1 MNDDSYANIAN
12 VVLILRMTIADE
24 LGLDIGDV
32 RIEAERGEII
42 AYVPAST
49 SVRRPVRVRC
59 SVVAGDPA

>member
-1 MNDDSYANIAN
+1 VNDDGMDDAQI
-12 VVLILRMTIADE
+12 VWILRMNIADE
-24 LGLDIGDV
+24 LRLDVEDV
-32 RIEAERGEII
+32 RIEVERGELV

>member
-1 MNDDSYANIAN
+1 MDESDDAQI
-12 VVLILRMTIADE
+12 VWILRMNIADE
-24 LGLDIGDV
+24 LRLDVEDV
-32 RIEAERGEII
+32 RIEVERGELV

>member
-1 MNDDSYANIAN
+1 MNDDGMDDAQI
-12 VVLILRMTIADE
+12 VWILRMNIADE
-24 LGLDIGDV
+24 LRLDVEDV
-32 RIEAERGEII
+32 RIEVERGELV